1 MVWKVVYNYRQRVK
15 SVHLWTI
22 QYIQSISGNFSIW
35 RMVFSILH
43 IPHYRT
49 PRFRNLACLILKFLH
64 LIETAYLP
72 RYFLTLFDVQFVNG
86 IISTYGL
93 NFFIANTTAKHYF
106 SVTLNFFWQE
116 FNFWENNA
124 IGCSSFWSFNCYNS
138 APTS

>member
-1 MVWKVVYNYRQRVK
+1 MYIYGQYNTYNQLLV
-15 SVHLWTI
+15 
-22 QYIQSISGNFSIW
+22 ISAFGEWF
-35 RMVFSILH
+35 FSILH

-124 IGCSSFWSFNCYNS
+124 IGCSSFWSFNCFDHSTVTLYI
-138 APTS
+138 TTFRQIGMT